1 MMKYLLLIT
10 TLLFIGCSTK
20 CDPEVIKQVEYKET
34 VKAVKCQVTIPEKPV
49 YDEKDIT
56 SFDKLMDYYDNIE
69 TMLKGCVQ

>member
-1 MMKYLLLIT
+1 MKYLLLIT

-20 CDPEVIKQVEYKET
+20 CDPVEYKET